1 MFASVS
7 WWTEV
12 VVFQSCWFT
21 CSLTWH
27 ATKMSVAGTTLY
39 PRCGRGQC
47 LLRIVA
53 ASVYD
58 VNQRFVLQACN
69 ICCCF
74 IDMTDIISMYC
85 AVNLFH
91 DQCCCFSRWFAC
103 RCDVFEC
110 FWFGIINWSQGCRW
124 RKHVWL
130 LLGTSS
136 QVNTGSCPDI
146 VWDVDWWWQC
156 IFSIMDA
163 SYVRQAQKHLIYFDH
178 IDKWWEFTPMIYR
191 SCGWCTCFRLLD
203 VSVQFARP
211 LFCWHSWSFFHIF
224 SLIPQDRGPPARR
237 LENQNPVNPSR
248 TFAARCCLVFATGHT
263 WEIAKMT
270 WRFKNTNRSRY
281 YQEFFLP
288 SCFEYFECY
297 FNLSR

>member
-1 MFASVS
+1 MYVCKCFLVERSGFLPIVLIYMQLDMA
-7 WWTEV
+7 
-12 VVFQSCWFT
+12 FYG
-21 CSLTWH
+21 
-27 ATKMSVAGTTLY
+27 MSVAGTTLY
-39 PRCGRGQC
+39 PGCGRGQC

-146 VWDVDWWWQC
+146 VWDVD
-156 IFSIMDA
+156 
-163 SYVRQAQKHLIYFDH
+163 
-178 IDKWWEFTPMIYR
+178 
-191 SCGWCTCFRLLD
+191 
-203 VSVQFARP
+203 P
-211 LFCWHSWSFFHIF
+211 LTSDEN
-224 SLIPQDRGPPARR
+224 IPQ
-237 LENQNPVNPSR
+237 
-248 TFAARCCLVFATGHT
+248 
-263 WEIAKMT
+263 W
-270 WRFKNTNRSRY
+270 
-281 YQEFFLP
+281 
-288 SCFEYFECY
+288 
-297 FNLSR
+297 